1 MRRRRRELWRRDGFA
16 DAQVWWVCLSVCPG
30 AARRERPAVRGAA
43 CPSASLGGGS
53 PSALHKHVPQ
63 TGTAERGRGSAPP
76 REPPGH
82 GVLGGSVGR
91 MWVFKAPSDNGARHS
106 GAHVLSVRVTRGPCL
121 APEAGSVG
129 RPSPGEAQPGW
140 GVPGDPGTLAA
151 RAGTLSGFHWAV
163 LSVGLAAHR
172 NLSVLRAVSASQACT
187 GSGSD
192 AVFLGRRMSW
202 CCPRAVAVG
211 LGLRPLPCRR
221 VSAGGGGSVPL
232 PTLRF
237 ILFPVGQARE
247 DPSPLLTRG
256 AVLLQAVGETAMPE
270 YTAGRTN
277 ASPHL
282 CLDSLFFT
290 SSAAVGSAYGAF
302 GGWRS

>member
-1 MRRRRRELWRRDGFA
+1 MSVPLCA
-16 DAQVWWVCLSVCPG
+16 AQP
-30 AARRERPAVRGAA
+30 APPRPLVVG
-43 CPSASLGGGS
+43 

-63 TGTAERGRGSAPP
+63 TGTAERGRGSAPLQ
-76 REPPGH
+76 EPPGH
-82 GVLGGSVGR
+82 SVLGGSVGR
-91 MWVFKAPSDNGARHS
+91 MWVFKAPSDNGARRS

-140 GVPGDPGTLAA
+140 GVPGDPGTPAA

-163 LSVGLAAHR
+163 LAVGLAAHG

-237 ILFPVGQARE
+237 ILFPAGQARE

-277 ASPHL
+277 ASPQL
-282 CLDSLFFT
+282 CLDSLFLHPRLPWALPMVR
-290 SSAAVGSAYGAF
+290 SVAGGPNRLPWAVSPRVPTG
-302 GGWRS
+302 RQKP